1 MSERVQITIRA
12 QYQVGVSK
20 AQHVGRQ
27 VTGDTENAA
36 EAMRELVTEALRQI
50 NTELKAL
57 IR

>member
-12 QYQVGVSK
+12 EYQVGSSR

-36 EAMRELVTEALRQI
+36 EDLRELVTEALRQM
-50 NTELKAL
+50 NAELKAM